1 MKNLIS
7 WFIAIWLVFFWGFRI
22 AVTISE
28 QYGNSFGGFIVF
40 DKTLE
45 IILLFVSLLCFILI
59 FKRKLSG
66 IIIYL
71 VGYGFYFGKYIFL
84 TGIPALMSEQFDMA
98 VVQNMAVAVIGI
110 LLGFFEL
117 FDMLIERAKKKN
129 YSDNKTDWFF
139 KNKKYERQY
148 DERADKNQYKIL

>member
-1 MKNLIS
+1 MKSLIS
-7 WFIAIWLVFFWGFRI
+7 WFVAFWLIIFWCFRI
-22 AVTISE
+22 AITISE
-28 QYGNSFGGFIVF
+28 QYGNSLGGFLVF

-45 IILLFVSLLCFILI
+45 IIMLFVSLICFILI

-71 VGYGFYFGKYIFL
+71 IGYGYYFGKYIFG
-84 TGIPALMSEQFDMA
+84 TGVLALIDEQFDMIII
-98 VVQNMAVAVIGI
+98 QNMAVAIIGI

-139 KNKKYERQY
+139 KDKKYERKF
-148 DERADKNQYKIL
+148 DDRADKNQYKIL

>member
-1 MKNLIS
+1 MKSLIS
-7 WFIAIWLVFFWGFRI
+7 WFVAFWLIIFWCFRI
-22 AVTISE
+22 AITISE
-28 QYGNSFGGFIVF
+28 QYGNSLGGFLVF

-45 IILLFVSLLCFILI
+45 IIMLFVSLICFILI

-71 VGYGFYFGKYIFL
+71 IGYGYYFGKYIFG
-84 TGIPALMSEQFDMA
+84 TGVPALIDEQFDMIII
-98 VVQNMAVAVIGI
+98 QNMAVAIIGI

-139 KNKKYERQY
+139 KDKKYERKF
-148 DERADKNQYKIL
+148 DDRADKNQYKIL

>member
-1 MKNLIS
+1 MKSLIS
-7 WFIAIWLVFFWGFRI
+7 WFIAIWLIIFWGFRI

-28 QYGNSFGGFIVF
+28 QYGNALGGFLVF

-45 IILLFVSLLCFILI
+45 IIMLFVSLICFILI
-59 FKRKLSG
+59 FKRKLIG

-71 VGYGFYFGKYIFL
+71 IGYGFYFGKYIL
-84 TGIPALMSEQFDMA
+84 GTSVPALMNEDFDMA
-98 VVQNMAVAVIGI
+98 IVQNMAVAIVGI
-110 LLGFFEL
+110 MLGVFEL

-139 KNKKYERQY
+139 KDKKYERKF
-148 DERADKNQYKIL
+148 DDRADKNQYKIL